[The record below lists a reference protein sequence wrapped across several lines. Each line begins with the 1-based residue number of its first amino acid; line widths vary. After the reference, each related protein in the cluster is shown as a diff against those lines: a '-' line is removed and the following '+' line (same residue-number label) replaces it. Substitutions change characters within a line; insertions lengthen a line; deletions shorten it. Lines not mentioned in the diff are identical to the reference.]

1 MKKNLRNV
9 LALALGL
16 MTTVSFAQDWNVDS
30 RTRMDMTERVS
41 GEDYRL
47 TTQRVTLGVSWGG
60 SDWGIYTSSDFN
72 YSLGDPTNDDNG
84 LSTAPS
90 ASIYE
95 AYASANLMG
104 MASMTVGRQ
113 ALSYGSGA
121 LVGVNDWSNEGRNTW
136 DGITL
141 GFDLD
146 MADVSLGYA
155 ARNDEGSDFNTS
167 SWNPDGDEVTN
178 MWLNMAGEFSGWN
191 VNVLYLTN
199 SNDAEDAA
207 YGVDISGGVM
217 GASVSGSMNTD
228 YAGNTMRAINLG
240 YAATDNINLSVGQ
253 TAYSDEG
260 QFGANLASDMSA
272 GSWNETGTIGY
283 LAKGDEDI
291 TYGLTYAA
299 GGISVGATMHRI
311 TNTIDENYERAAMEL
326 NVGYSLGN
334 NASLGLKY
342 ITDDNGDATAEE
354 SKYTYL
360 TLTVTP

>member
-1 MKKNLRNV
+1 
-9 LALALGL
+9 
-16 MTTVSFAQDWNVDS
+16 
-30 RTRMDMTERVS
+30 
-41 GEDYRL
+41 
-47 TTQRVTLGVSWGG
+47 
-60 SDWGIYTSSDFN
+60 
-72 YSLGDPTNDDNG
+72 
-84 LSTAPS
+84 
-90 ASIYE
+90 
-95 AYASANLMG
+95 
-104 MASMTVGRQ
+104 
-113 ALSYGSGA
+113 
-121 LVGVNDWSNEGRNTW
+121 
-136 DGITL
+136 
-141 GFDLD
+141 
-146 MADVSLGYA
+146 
-155 ARNDEGSDFNTS
+155 
-167 SWNPDGDEVTN
+167 
-178 MWLNMAGEFSGWN
+178 MWLNMGGEFSGWN
-191 VNVLYLTN
+191 VNVLYLSN
-199 SNDAEDAA
+199 SLLDDAA
-207 YGVDISGGVM
+207 YGFDIAGGVM

-283 LAKGDEDI
+283 LGAGDEDI

-299 GGISVGATMHRI
+299 GGISVGATMHRV